1 MAVGSEAVGII
12 GVTDRIRQ
20 GAKEAVE
27 RLKNL
32 GLDVVMLTGDLPNVT
47 VAVSK
52 EIGIL
57 EASAEVKPEEKVQEI
72 IDRQRGGER
81 AVAMVGDGI
90 NDAAALAQ
98 ADLGI
103 AMGQATNVAMEAA
116 DVTLLRSDL
125 NGVADAILLSR
136 KTMSIIRQN
145 LFWAFIFNAV
155 GIPLAA
161 SGRLDPMIAALAMA
175 LSSVT
180 VVSNSLR
187 LKNVTLGR

>member
-1 MAVGSEAVGII
+1 M
-12 GVTDRIRQ
+12 
-20 GAKEAVE
+20 
-27 RLKNL
+27 
-32 GLDVVMLTGDLPNVT
+32 
-47 VAVSK
+47 
-52 EIGIL
+52 
-57 EASAEVKPEEKVQEI
+57 
-72 IDRQRGGER
+72 
-81 AVAMVGDGI
+81 AMVGDGI

-145 LFWAFIFNAV
+145 LFWAFIFNAI

-161 SGRLDPMIAALAMA
+161 GGVLNPMIAAMAMA
-175 LSSVT
+175 LSSVS

-187 LKNVTLGR
+187 LKSIRLDR